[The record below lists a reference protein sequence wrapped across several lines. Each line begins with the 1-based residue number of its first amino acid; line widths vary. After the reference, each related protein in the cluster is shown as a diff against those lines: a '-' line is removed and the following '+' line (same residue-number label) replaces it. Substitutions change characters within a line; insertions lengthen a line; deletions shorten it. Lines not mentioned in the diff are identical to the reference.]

1 MVKAKKPKRN
11 VKKAGKW
18 AAKYVKARPE
28 RKRPNTAIVPGIVTK
43 RYGFSL
49 RGMVSEPY
57 CGRGSR
63 EAAGPKRVPSK
74 SRPRKRPKRAPTGL
88 PGGLIPFAAC
98 KAACGP
104 FSADSTRRRFNRHVL
119 VGRAGGG
126 GPAHARP
133 QHQERATFPAT
144 RAAVGY
150 RLVLAG
156 AASLP
161 ETPKLGPDVPKYGRG
176 LSIY

>member
-104 FSADSTRRRFNRHVL
+104 FSAYSTRRRFNRHVL

-126 GPAHARP
+126 GLHTPAPNTKSAPRFRR
-133 QHQERATFPAT
+133 RALPWVTAWYWPAP
-144 RAAVGY
+144 RAC
-150 RLVLAG
+150 
-156 AASLP
+156 
-161 ETPKLGPDVPKYGRG
+161 PKRRNSALMCPNMKEG
-176 LSIY
+176 